1 MHLAEGL
8 LHLVDLGQELLVLL
22 REVGQMALALLNHS
36 AACCIGSFIDFR
48 LSRSLE
54 SLQWSRNSVP
64 LNNAMQLIHKVDVQ
78 LIDGWTLFLGV
89 AAVVHADLLVRVVQ
103 LPGFTLVLV
112 VEVDDEEWILE
123 VDEEVAHVRHLLR
136 LFLVFDYVKSGITSL
151 VVPINLVLEFFLGIS
166 TRDVFHAKVGSQI
179 RALLNQVNPDWFVI
193 ASLVGSL

>member
-1 MHLAEGL
+1 MVLRLLLEVWVAKVHLAEGL

-22 REVGQMALALLNHS
+22 REVGQMALALLNHG

-48 LSRSLE
+48 LSWSLE

-64 LNNAMQLIHKVDVQ
+64 LNNAMQLVHKVDVQ
-78 LIDGWTLFLGV
+78 LIDGRTLFLGV
-89 AAVVHADLLVRVVQ
+89 AAVVHADFLVRVVQ

-151 VVPINLVLEFFLGIS
+151 VVPINLVL
-166 TRDVFHAKVGSQI
+166 
-179 RALLNQVNPDWFVI
+179 
-193 ASLVGSL
+193 